1 MGQMMK
7 PKNSIWLFVGLVIV
21 VPVIVFG
28 LVSWYERNYETLPV
42 FVGADHR
49 IGNFEMKNQHGDA
62 VTLEHWKGKIV
73 VANFFFTHCPV
84 VCPRMTRNLKTVQE
98 NFAGDNDVL
107 IQSFTVDPDRDS
119 VDRLAAYAVQFQLRN
134 ENWDLL
140 TGPKKEIYRLARKSF
155 LVSATDGDGG
165 ENDFIHSDRL
175 VLVDSEKRIRGYYDG
190 TNENEVAQ
198 LINDIRKLKKEH

>member
-1 MGQMMK
+1 MMK

-28 LVSWYERNYETLPV
+28 LVSWYEKTYKALPV

-49 IGNFEMKNQHGDA
+49 IENFEMKNQHGDA
-62 VTLEHWKGKIV
+62 VSLEHWKGKIV

-140 TGPKKEIYRLARKSF
+140 TGSKKEIYRLARKSF